1 MRVKLAC
8 PIIYYKQRWQIQTLF
23 GELQSSGFNIKDTH
37 VTDLERLEKLYS
49 LTIIAFVFP
58 YKIGD
63 YLNEY
68 IPKIKIK
75 KYGAKAVIVFKY
87 E

>member
-1 MRVKLAC
+1 MNKDDVV
-8 PIIYYKQRWQIQTLF
+8 TLF
-23 GELQSSGFNIKDTH
+23 RELQSSGFNIKDTH
-37 VTDLERLEKLYS
+37 VPDLKRLEKLYS

>member
-37 VTDLERLEKLYS
+37 ATDLKRLEKLYS
-49 LTIIAFVFP
+49 LTIIAFVWSF
-58 YKIGD
+58 KIGD

-68 IPKIKIK
+68 IQKIIIK
-75 KYGAKAVIVFKY
+75 KRGRRAESVFKY
-87 E
+87 G